1 MTDGF
6 LKAFDAL
13 PLGTFTGLSQG
24 RRYVVT
30 RQDFSGGNSQKLVAE
45 ELGGADYIS
54 LNLYR
59 LSSGRR
65 LKPCEMPEE
74 KVVKFVLSLR
84 PEETGGS

>member
-1 MTDGF
+1 MI

-13 PLGTFTGLSQG
+13 PLRTFTGLSQG

-30 RQDFSGGNSQKLVAE
+30 RQDFTGGSSQKLVAE

-59 LSSGRR
+59 LSSGSR

-74 KVVKFVLSLR
+74 KVVEFVLSLR
-84 PEETGGS
+84 PVEQGGS